1 MSSSLPQRP
10 SLVLAFVLTMALSSP
25 SFAQSSPLPA
35 AVGEIKALLARADI
49 DGAVERAEAWTKQA
63 PKDAIAW
70 LWLSR
75 TYGQQA
81 LASSVFTKPKWAG
94 RCHEALDQALALD
107 AANLDVQFDL
117 LQFYMI
123 APGIMGGGR
132 DKAVAQA
139 AAIAKVDASA
149 GHVASG
155 FLAQQDKDDAKAEAE
170 FRAALEPGKA
180 TDYRRARLALGQH
193 LIGRQRWA
201 DAREFWNG
209 VLESEKDN
217 PMAIYM
223 LGRISAMSGEELDTG
238 LAHLDRY
245 IALPVKDPD
254 ISEAPAHWRRGLI
267 LEKLGR
273 KDDAVAEL
281 KKAVALDAAQEGAK
295 KDLKRLQ
302 S

>member
-1 MSSSLPQRP
+1 MSSPLPPRP
-10 SLVLAFVLTMALSSP
+10 SLILAFVLTMALSSP

-35 AVGEIKALLARADI
+35 AVGEIKSLLAKADI
-49 DGAVERAEAWTKQA
+49 DGAVARAEAWTKQA

-81 LASSVFTKPKWAG
+81 IASSVFTKPKWAS

-139 AAIAKVDASA
+139 AAIAILDAGA
-149 GHVASG
+149 GHVANG

-170 FRAALEPGKA
+170 FRAAVASAK
-180 TDYRRARLALGQH
+180 DVRRARLALGQH
-193 LIGRQRWA
+193 LIGRQRWT
-201 DAREFWNG
+201 DARTFWLG
-209 VLESEKDN
+209 VLEHDADN

-223 LGRISAMSGEELDTG
+223 LGRISAMSGENLDTG
-238 LAHLDRY
+238 LAQLDRY

-273 KDDAVAEL
+273 KDEAIAEL
-281 KKAVALDAAQEGAK
+281 KKAVTLDAAQEGAK